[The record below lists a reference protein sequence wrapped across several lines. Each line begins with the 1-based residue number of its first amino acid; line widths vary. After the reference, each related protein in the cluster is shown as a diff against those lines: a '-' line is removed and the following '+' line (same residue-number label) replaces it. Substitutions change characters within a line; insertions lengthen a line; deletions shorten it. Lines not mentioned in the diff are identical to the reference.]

1 MVEIT
6 AAKEIIVTRLKI
18 KKKKKEDNLSY
29 GTTLHTSIYVIGVP
43 EGDKR
48 QDLRKYL
55 KR

>member
-18 KKKKKEDNLSY
+18 KKKKEDNLSY